1 MIKAKVYVML
11 KPSVLDPQ
19 GKTVMHALHSLGYEA
34 VSDVRI
40 SKFIEIN
47 FDENDKNK
55 VLTALEQICNKV
67 LANPNTEVY
76 SYELIDSHEKLESTN
91 K

>member
-1 MIKAKVYVML
+1 MIKAKVYVTL

-19 GKTVMHALHSLGYEA
+19 GKVITDAIRSLGYGGVKET
-34 VSDVRI
+34 RT
-40 SKFIEIN
+40 SKFFEMTFDHDDEEYVKQNLNEICQ
-47 FDENDKNK
+47 K
-55 VLTALEQICNKV
+55 L

-76 SYELIDSHEKLESTN
+76 NFELEK